1 MFIFGKSISISA
13 SYDQI
18 VNEFV
23 RIVLFGM
30 ATIFW
35 LAEEALDTLVAVIAS
50 GSWRLLSRSRGSSVQ
65 WKISP
70 NLRTQLSFGETL
82 ALLVSAEDDAS

>member
-1 MFIFGKSISISA
+1 MSVFGKSISISA

-30 ATIFW
+30 ATIFR
-35 LAEEALDTLVAVIAS
+35 LAEEALDAL
-50 GSWRLLSRSRGSSVQ
+50 GSSV
-65 WKISP
+65 
-70 NLRTQLSFGETL
+70 
-82 ALLVSAEDDAS
+82 